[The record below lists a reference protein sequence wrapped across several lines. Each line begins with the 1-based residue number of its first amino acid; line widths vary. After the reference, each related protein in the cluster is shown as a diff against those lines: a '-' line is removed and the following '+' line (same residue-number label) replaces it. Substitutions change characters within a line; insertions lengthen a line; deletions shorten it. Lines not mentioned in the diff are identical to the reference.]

1 MLHHGQTCK
10 PPLEGREIRNQCG
23 HRPFPFFGF
32 QPPSCC
38 AHAAGQSRQRRP
50 SLQVRFRKRR
60 PERFI
65 TTCHTSAHEATF
77 SPNETLWNIGSGLPR
92 QSALMPANFTTL
104 AHFSVSSAISFTKS
118 AGEPTS
124 GVPPKSASRALIVGS
139 ARPALISLLSLSTMS
154 AGVFLGAPMPV
165 HKVASKPGTK
175 SLTVETCGSASER
188 VAVVTASARSLPV
201 LTYSIDEDMLG
212 NMTCT
217 CPASRSGSAGP
228 PPR

>member
-1 MLHHGQTCK
+1 APRVINIGIG
-10 PPLEGREIRNQCG
+10 PPQNYPRIVTIR
-23 HRPFPFFGF
+23 P
-32 QPPSCC
+32 
-38 AHAAGQSRQRRP
+38 AQSRQFLDERGKIGSMYRIVGP
-50 SLQVRFRKRR
+50 SHQYPDPAHVLGIRFDIANFLPSASAISGRTRELR
-60 PERFI
+60 W
-65 TTCHTSAHEATF
+65 TCF
-77 SPNETLWNIGSGLPR
+77 SPFRRTKRYGILDRDCRVSP
-92 QSALMPANFTTL
+92 LMPANFTTL
-104 AHFSVSSAISFTKS
+104 AHFSVSSAISFPKS

-217 CPASRSGSAGP
+217 C
-228 PPR
+228 